1 MIATIL
7 KFAFV
12 GVLYAFLL
20 WVAKSSARGL
30 KPAGHTAD
38 RTEPHNLPAR
48 QTAQAELTGIHQA
61 VSADDTARL
70 VVEYAAGHQAD
81 SIYDLT
87 GEVTI
92 GRGNVEIVI
101 EDPFVSTRHAKI
113 ERQANLFV
121 IEDLGSTNGTLVNG
135 EQLAGL
141 HPLHNGDL
149 IQIGD
154 NEFRFELV

>member
-30 KPAGHTAD
+30 KPAGRTAD
-38 RTEPHNLPAR
+38 RTEPHSLPAH
-48 QTAQAELTGIHQA
+48 QTELTGMHQA

-70 VVEYAAGHQAD
+70 VVEYAAGHKAG
-81 SIYDLT
+81 STYDLA